1 MLLFF
6 NVYPLAKYVHL
17 DLTFWTWKIMGVFQS
32 LHASSPQFTSF
43 MMTLKLLARGEPD
56 QWDVYWS
63 IYWLPWRQSIW
74 FNINLIIKVQGGLNS
89 SFVLCPTGRA
99 LKLLKSHN
107 SKHFNRWP
115 GSESVLVGVA
125 HHRTR
130 RRRAKTF
137 ISCSIS
143 SPVAPFPT

>member
-89 SFVLCPTGRA
+89 SFCVVPHWTCVEIAEKPQQQTFQPMARKRECVGGRGTPPNA
-99 LKLLKSHN
+99 PSKSKN
-107 SKHFNRWP
+107 FY
-115 GSESVLVGVA
+115 
-125 HHRTR
+125 
-130 RRRAKTF
+130 
-137 ISCSIS
+137 
-143 SPVAPFPT
+143 